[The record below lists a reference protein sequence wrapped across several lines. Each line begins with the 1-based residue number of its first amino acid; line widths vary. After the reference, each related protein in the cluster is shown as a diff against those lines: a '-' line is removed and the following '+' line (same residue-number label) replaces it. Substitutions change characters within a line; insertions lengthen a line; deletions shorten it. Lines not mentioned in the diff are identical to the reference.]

1 MWALALITEL
11 GLHWKQ
17 RKTRGIWAHDKSY
30 DGRMPC
36 FAEKLRNLS
45 CFWREW
51 SELRRKA
58 MQWYTPPSKDK
69 LFECRCT
76 VEVGDKI
83 WESEQANL
91 ALNYQINMYDE
102 SPAAKIKTLCE
113 PLNKYIIS
121 NEDQNTMRKSNTP
134 WKLSGETPRTLNHQR
149 KIENIRK
156 QKHNFK

>member
-1 MWALALITEL
+1 
-11 GLHWKQ
+11 
-17 RKTRGIWAHDKSY
+17 
-30 DGRMPC
+30 
-36 FAEKLRNLS
+36 
-45 CFWREW
+45 
-51 SELRRKA
+51 
-58 MQWYTPPSKDK
+58 MQWYTPPSQDK

-91 ALNYQINMYDE
+91 ALNYQIYMYDE

-121 NEDQNTMRKSNTP
+121 NEDQNMMRKSNTP
-134 WKLSGETPRTLNHQR
+134 WNLSGETPRTLNHQR